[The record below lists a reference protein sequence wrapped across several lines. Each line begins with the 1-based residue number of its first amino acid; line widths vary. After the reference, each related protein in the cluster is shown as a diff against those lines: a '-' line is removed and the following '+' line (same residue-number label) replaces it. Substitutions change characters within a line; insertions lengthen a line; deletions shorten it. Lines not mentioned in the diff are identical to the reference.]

1 MTDRQPNVAAD
12 HVTSLFRLDG
22 KVAVVTGGASGMG
35 EAIAHGLA
43 QSGAT
48 VVVADF
54 DERAAAEVAASVEDR
69 DYALDTAAVDV
80 TRRTSVEA
88 MVQGV
93 VRRHGRLDVLVNSA
107 GTAGRFPAEDFP
119 EDEWDRI
126 VGVNLKGSFLCAQA
140 AGRVMIEQH
149 SGCIINMA
157 SIGASIAYPQAT
169 AYLQS
174 KGGVLQ
180 LTRSLALEWFDHGI
194 RVNAL
199 APTIFATPMMEK
211 GAATSSVTSEFIEKR
226 QLIGR
231 MGHPHEM
238 AGPAIFLASDAA
250 TMVTGHCLQVDAGYL
265 AV

>member
-1 MTDRQPNVAAD
+1 MPDQPNVTPD
-12 HVTSLFRLDG
+12 FTKDLFRLDG

-35 EAIAHGLA
+35 EAMVHGFA

-48 VVVADF
+48 VVIADF
-54 DERAAAEVAASVEDR
+54 DEAAAQGVVESVADRDYVLHAEQVNVADRASVES
-69 DYALDTAAVDV
+69 L
-80 TRRTSVEA
+80 VER
-88 MVQGV
+88 V
-93 VRRHGRLDVLVNSA
+93 VAKHGSIDIVVNSA
-107 GTAGRFPAEDFP
+107 GVAGRFPAEDFP
-119 EDEWDRI
+119 EDEYDRI
-126 VGVNLKGSFLCAQA
+126 VGVNLKGSFLVAQA
-140 AGRVMIEQH
+140 AGRQMIAQGKG
-149 SGCIINMA
+149 GCIINMA
-157 SIGASIAYPQAT
+157 SIGASNAYPQAT

-199 APTIFATPMMEK
+199 APTIFATSMMAK
-211 GAATSSVTSEFIEKR
+211 GAKKTTVTQDFIAAR

-238 AGPAIFLASDAA
+238 AGPAIFLASEAA
-250 TMVTGHCLQVDAGYL
+250 TMVTGHTLAVDAGYL